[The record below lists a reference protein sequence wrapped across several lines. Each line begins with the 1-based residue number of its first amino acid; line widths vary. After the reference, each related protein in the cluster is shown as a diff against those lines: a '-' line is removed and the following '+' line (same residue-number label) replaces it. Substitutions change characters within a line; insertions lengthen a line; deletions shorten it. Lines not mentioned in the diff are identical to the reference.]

1 MIGFDSMV
9 SHCLLMGRKEV
20 TTLMYVYIYIYIYF
34 IRLTLNLI
42 KHKRTLKPAY

>member
-1 MIGFDSMV
+1 MIGFDSMA

-20 TTLMYVYIYIYIYF
+20 TTLMYVYIYIYF